1 MYKEIT
7 ESFGSIFRRTD
18 SIFRKRCKDPFV
30 SKGLANYIFVIC
42 DNEGI
47 IADEIS
53 HFLSVDKGTT
63 ARALAKLEEHQYIQ
77 RVQDSLD
84 KRKFKIFSLEKSRIL
99 YNDLLD
105 TSYKIGEE
113 ALSVLTE
120 SEKEQLLL
128 LTRKIRTHVREI
140 DTKEEL

>member
-53 HFLSVDKGTT
+53 NFLSVDKGTT
-63 ARALAKLEEHQYIQ
+63 ARALAKLEQHQYIR
-77 RVQDSLD
+77 RVQDRED

-99 YNDLLD
+99 YKDLLE
-105 TSYKIGEE
+105 TSYSIGEE
-113 ALSVLTE
+113 VLNVLSE

-128 LTRKIRTHVREI
+128 LTRKIRTHAREI
-140 DTKEEL
+140 DSKEEL

>member
-84 KRKFKIFSLEKSRIL
+84 KRKFKIFSLEKSKIL